1 MFMSIPQRQSD
12 SLLILL
18 QEAEVQTDE
27 GQKSLLILDV
37 QFGNYGIWIL
47 LSAQHYM
54 TWGKCSAPF
63 LLPSA
68 ASTSA

>member
-27 GQKSLLILDV
+27 GQNSLLILDI
-37 QFGNYGIWIL
+37 QFANYGI
-47 LSAQHYM
+47 
-54 TWGKCSAPF
+54 
-63 LLPSA
+63 
-68 ASTSA
+68 